1 MTMCVRSIATW
12 NVNGLR
18 ARLARVT
25 AWLERQRPDVVCLQE
40 TKVADEQFPREAM
53 EACGYR
59 VAYHGQKAFNGV
71 AILSR
76 EPLEQVVVGLAPEDP
91 QCRLL
96 AATVG
101 SVRVMCAYFPN
112 GQALGTDKYEYKLR
126 WMEQLRERLVREVA
140 AHVEFVLCGDFNVAP
155 EERDTHDPSY
165 WEGNILCSPP
175 ERQALGKLR
184 ALGLSDALRC
194 VHPTETIFTWWDY
207 RALGFAKNR
216 GLRID
221 HIYVSDAVR
230 DRIAAVD
237 VDRDERKGAQPSDH
251 APLIMRLTPKETALG
266 ATQEPT
272 QSAAQRAAQGST

>member
-1 MTMCVRSIATW
+1 MCVRSIATW

-25 AWLERQRPDVVCLQE
+25 AWLARQGPEVVCLQE
-40 TKVADEQFPREAM
+40 TKVPDEQFPREAI

-76 EPLEQVVVGLAPEDP
+76 EPLEQVVVGLASEDP
-91 QCRLL
+91 QCRLIT
-96 AATVG
+96 ATVG
-101 SVRVMCAYFPN
+101 AMRVMCAYFPN

-126 WMEQLRERLVREVA
+126 WMEQLRERLAQEVA
-140 AHVEFVLCGDFNVAP
+140 THVEFVLCGDFNVAP

-184 ALGLSDALRC
+184 ALGLSDALRH
-194 VHPTETIFTWWDY
+194 VHPTETVFTWWDY

-221 HIYVSDAVR
+221 HFYVSNAVR
-230 DRIAAVD
+230 DRIATVE

-251 APLIMRLTPKETALG
+251 APLIMRLTQTVEAH
-266 ATQEPT
+266 
-272 QSAAQRAAQGST
+272 GSTHGSKQEST